1 MTYDNQSQPQ
11 PPADAPVP
19 PPYSAPAASVP
30 PAGYPVQNQGY
41 YPAATG
47 PQKSFIATWLLSLF
61 LGVLGIDRF
70 YLGKIGTGVA
80 KLLTVGGLGI
90 WAIVDLVMVL
100 MGKTTDRNG
109 QPLEGYEK
117 NKKIAWIVTA
127 VVVVIGIIR
136 QVIAMNG

>member
-19 PPYSAPAASVP
+19 PPYAAPGAVP
-30 PAGYPVQNQGY
+30 PAGYAVSQNQGY
-41 YPAATG
+41 YPAAAG
-47 PQKSFIATWLLSLF
+47 PQKSFVATWLLSLF

-70 YLGKIGTGVA
+70 YLGKIGTGIA
-80 KLLTVGGLGI
+80 KLLTAGGLGI
-90 WAIVDLVMVL
+90 LAIVDQVIVL

-117 NKKIAWIVTA
+117 NKKIAWAVTA